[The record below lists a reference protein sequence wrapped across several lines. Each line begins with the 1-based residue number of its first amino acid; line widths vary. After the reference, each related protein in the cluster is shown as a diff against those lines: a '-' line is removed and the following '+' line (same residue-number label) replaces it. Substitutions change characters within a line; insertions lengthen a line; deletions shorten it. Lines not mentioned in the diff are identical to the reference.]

1 MFDKNSFSLGL
12 LIAIALPLLAIGI
25 FYGIF
30 EGLEALGW
38 VSTEGFRPM
47 FRERTLSI
55 LAIGMN
61 ALALQFYQKRKA
73 TETMRGIVIPTTVWV
88 VVWIFVFGRYIL

>member
-88 VVWIFVFGRYIL
+88 VVWIFVFGRYIF

>member
-12 LIAIALPLLAIGI
+12 LVAILLPILAFGI

-30 EGLEALGW
+30 EGLEILGW
-38 VSTEGFRPM
+38 VSTQGFRPM
-47 FRERTLSI
+47 FRERTISI

-61 ALALQFYQKRKA
+61 ALALQFYQKRRA
-73 TETMRGIVIPTTVWV
+73 TETMRGIVIPTTIWV
-88 VVWIFVFGRYIL
+88 AAWIWIFGKYIF

>member
-1 MFDKNSFSLGL
+1 MFDKNSLSLGL
-12 LIAIALPLLAIGI
+12 LIAIALPLLAFGI

-73 TETMRGIVIPTTVWV
+73 SETMRGIVIPTTVWV
-88 VVWIFVFGRYIL
+88 VVWLLVFGRYIL